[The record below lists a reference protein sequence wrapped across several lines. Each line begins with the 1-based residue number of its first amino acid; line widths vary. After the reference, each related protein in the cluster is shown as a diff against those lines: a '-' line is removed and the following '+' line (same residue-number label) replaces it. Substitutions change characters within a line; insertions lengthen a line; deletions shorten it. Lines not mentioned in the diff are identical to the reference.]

1 MKYLNQQIL
10 VYINKQVIMKSHEK
24 YLGIQFPQGLSLVI
38 RQPQMVLFNHEL
50 YPTIWLKSAYI
61 LQKITKK
68 HIFKDGNKR
77 TAYIATKLFLLL
89 NNYHLYLSTGEII
102 ALMLSAT
109 TKLDSD
115 KEMIKIANFLK
126 RHSKRIDN

>member
-10 VYINKQVIMKSHEK
+10 IYINKEVIIKSHEK

-38 RQPQMVLFNHEL
+38 QQPKMVLFNHEL

-77 TAYIATKLFLLL
+77 TAYISTKLFLLL
-89 NNYHLYLSTGEII
+89 NHYHLILSTGEII

-109 TKLDSD
+109 TKPDSD
-115 KEMIKIANFLK
+115 SEMKKIAIFLK
-126 RHSKRIDN
+126 RHSKRISD